1 MFKTKIDNLYN
12 LCKRVVNER
21 PDMYCSFDLTT
32 HGVHVLLYKDGNNAE
47 KKKLELRGDIYANP
61 GLLEAE
67 NERNYKMI
75 EKKLLEVLGEKEKTD
90 ENN

>member
-47 KKKLELRGDIYANP
+47 KRNLNCVGIFTRIQGFWKL
-61 GLLEAE
+61 
-67 NERNYKMI
+67 
-75 EKKLLEVLGEKEKTD
+75 KTR
-90 ENN
+90 EIIK